1 MDTIAQI
8 RRAEARVLVHNPDR
22 TLSLV
27 QTLSP
32 RYNSSIELLDL
43 AVVVPDTEWND
54 LRDLYRFISAI
65 AISW

>member
-8 RRAEARVLVHNPDR
+8 RRAEASVLVHNPDR